1 MQRLPRLLRLRS
13 AVLYLAL
20 LSSLP
25 LLQGC
30 FTLAAVGAG
39 TGVMTAIDRRT
50 VGTQTEDE
58 AIEWKASGRI
68 SDRFKDFVHVNITSY
83 NRRVLISGEVPTEE
97 GKALVEQE
105 VRQVENVQTVFN
117 ELAIAAN
124 TSMSSRTN
132 DAYLTSKVKTRF
144 IDSAQISARHIKVV
158 TEAGT
163 VFLMGIVSAKE
174 AMAAIDVAR
183 TTNGVVKV
191 INLMEVVT
199 DVQLQRQEQQ
209 ARSNSN
215 TGSR

>member
-50 VGTQTEDE
+50 VGAQAEDE

-209 ARSNSN
+209 ARGNTN